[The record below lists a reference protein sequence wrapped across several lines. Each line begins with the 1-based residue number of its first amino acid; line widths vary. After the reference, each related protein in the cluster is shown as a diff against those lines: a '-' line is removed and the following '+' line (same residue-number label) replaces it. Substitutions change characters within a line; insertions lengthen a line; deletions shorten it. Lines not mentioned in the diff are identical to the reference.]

1 MFQLTALY
9 SHPEDAA
16 AFDQHY
22 REVHAGLAAKLPG
35 LKKFTVSRPGP
46 GPDGA
51 KPSYHLIATLFWDS
65 AEEFQAA
72 LGAPEG
78 EAVTADLPKVAG
90 AGVDI
95 MTGPAEAVV

>member
-1 MFQLTALY
+1 VFQLTALY
-9 SHPEDAA
+9 NRPEDTA
-16 AFDQHY
+16 AFDKHY

-51 KPSYHLIATLFWDS
+51 QPSYHLIATLFWDS
-65 AEEFQAA
+65 AKEFQDA
-72 LGAPEG
+72 LGTPEG
-78 EAVTADLPKVAG
+78 EAVTADLASFAT

-95 MTGPAEAVV
+95 MTGPAEDVV